1 MCKVNK
7 KTTEQLSSVFIVN
20 FERQNVQSDW
30 FELRNIQYV
39 LADFMVE
46 PNLALWQVIFS
57 YSSLL
62 YPFFA
67 LFLSFLSYF

>member
-7 KTTEQLSSVFIVN
+7 KTTEQLSSAFIVN

-30 FELRNIQYV
+30 FEPQNIQYV

-46 PNLALWQVIFS
+46 PNLAL
-57 YSSLL
+57 
-62 YPFFA
+62 
-67 LFLSFLSYF
+67 